1 MPIFIVQD
9 PFFDLADKIS
19 AFPSCE
25 PPFYRAWCLLE
36 YSISNRGCHRAPD
49 KNNISCKNILP
60 YDAKNTT
67 QQTQFVPFCALC
79 AIKYKKVLFIFTLYA
94 PCRLLLTH
102 NRAFSHGQRA
112 PTVVLGVILSAC
124 TIFVKKGG
132 SPACTCIFPSGN
144 IFFIRISGLMILM
157 AFWRCGKR
165 IPGGYAKPTFPM

>member
-1 MPIFIVQD
+1 MV
-9 PFFDLADKIS
+9 LIS
-19 AFPSCE
+19 IA
-25 PPFYRAWCLLE
+25 YLTGVVTVHL
-36 YSISNRGCHRAPD
+36 Y

-67 QQTQFVPFCALC
+67 KQTQFVPFCALC